1 MDQLRGII
9 DIGSN
14 SIRLVV
20 YSYSYEKGLE
30 EHHNIKTVARLSNF
44 LNDDLVLEQDGIDK
58 LVETLQNFH
67 AFLKDLAIPQPVIA
81 ATAAIRQ
88 AVNQKEILQQVHDKT
103 GMAIDVL
110 STKQEAYYGYLA
122 VVLTTDCKDGLTVD
136 MGGGSTEVTL
146 FKDKQLLESFS
157 FPFGVVTLKKKFI
170 SGDLP
175 TLQERKAIQAF
186 VKEQFSQQPWIAEK
200 GKGLPVISIGGSA
213 RNIVQIDQNRKNY
226 PLSGTHQYEMT
237 LEDMRAVDHLLKK
250 ISFSDRKKIDGLS
263 SDRADVI
270 DGAIITFQALLEM
283 SSSTIFM
290 HSRKGLREGIIIEQL
305 EANNEHTFFV
315 DEVASSAIRH
325 VHGKFGI
332 KKLEENDL
340 IDAFHKLHQ
349 QFSEAGWIQE
359 WSDDPEMLTYAY
371 QLFHFGKQVDLESAS
386 QHTFYLLT
394 NSTLDGFTNKQKL
407 KLSLLASYKN
417 KQTFQQYIQPYQG
430 ILPMQEIE
438 ECREAGALLRFVHA
452 LQTTNHSSVHDAQMH
467 SDGEDIVLTLFARGS
482 HVLESYQADK
492 MKKHIEKLTNRNVR
506 VQFETEASV

>member
-1 MDQLRGII
+1 MDALRAII

-20 YSYSYEKGLE
+20 YSYSFEKGLE
-30 EHHNIKTVARLSNF
+30 EHHNIKTVARLSGY
-44 LNDDLVLEQDGIDK
+44 LNDEDELLPEGIER
-58 LVETLQNFH
+58 LIETLQNFKL
-67 AFLKDLAIPQPVIA
+67 FLKDLSISQPVVA

-88 AVNQKEILQQVHDKT
+88 AKNQQEILKEVLDKT
-103 GMAIDVL
+103 GMSIDVL

-122 VVLTTDCKDGLTVD
+122 VVLTTNVKDGFTVD

-146 FKDKQLLESFS
+146 YRNKQLVESYS

-170 SGDLP
+170 SSDIP
-175 TLQERKAIQAF
+175 TLQERKAIKAF
-186 VKEQFSQQPWIAEK
+186 VEAQFKEQPWIGNQE
-200 GKGLPVISIGGSA
+200 KGLPVISIGGSA

-237 LEDMRAVDHLLKK
+237 LDDMRSIDHLLKK
-250 ISFSDRKKIDGLS
+250 TSFTERKKIDGLS

-270 DGAIITFQALLEM
+270 DGAIITFETLLEQAN
-283 SSSTIFM
+283 STVFM

-305 EANNEHTFFV
+305 EETNEHTFFL

-325 VHGKFGI
+325 IHGKFAI
-332 KKLEENDL
+332 EVNEDTEL
-340 IDAFHKLHQ
+340 IDTFHKLHG

-359 WSDDPEMLTYAY
+359 WSDDFEMLTYAY

-394 NSTLDGFTNKQKL
+394 NSTLDGFTHKQKL
-407 KLSLLASYKN
+407 KLALLSSYKN

-430 ILPMQEIE
+430 ILTMQEIE
-438 ECREAGALLRFVHA
+438 ECREAGALLRFVHS
-452 LQTTNHSSVHDAQMH
+452 LQTTKHSSVHDADM
-467 SDGEDIVLTLFARGS
+467 STEDDEIQLTLHSRGS
-482 HVLESYQADK
+482 TILESYQADK
-492 MKKHIEKLTNRNVR
+492 MKKHIEKLINRSVR
-506 VQFETEASV
+506 VHFLSEVTE

>member
-1 MDQLRGII
+1 MESLRAII

-30 EHHNIKTVARLSNF
+30 EHHNIKTVARLSGY
-44 LNDDLVLEQDGIDK
+44 LDDNDVLHEEGIQR
-58 LVETLQNFH
+58 LIETLQNFKS
-67 AFLKDLAIPQPVIA
+67 FLNDLSITKPVVA

-88 AVNQKEILQQVHDKT
+88 ASNQQEILERVFQET
-103 GMAIDVL
+103 GLPIDVL

-122 VVLTTDCKDGLTVD
+122 VVLTTNCKDALTVD

-146 FKDKQLLESFS
+146 YRNKQLIHSYS
-157 FPFGVVTLKKKFI
+157 FPFGVVTLKRKFI

-175 TLQERKAIQAF
+175 TLQERKAIKSF
-186 VKEQFSQQPWIAEK
+186 VENQLKEQPWIAKE

-237 LEDMRAVDHLLKK
+237 VEDLRSIDHLLKK
-250 ISFSDRKKIDGLS
+250 ISFSERKKIDGLS

-270 DGAIITFQALLEM
+270 DGAIITFETLL
-283 SSSTIFM
+283 SHAATSTFM

-305 EANNEHTFFV
+305 ESNNEHTFFV

-325 VHGKFGI
+325 VHGKFAI
-332 KKLEENDL
+332 QPSEDTAL
-340 IDAFHKLHQ
+340 IDTFHKLHD
-349 QFSEAGWIQE
+349 QFAEGGWIQE

-394 NSTLDGFTNKQKL
+394 NSTLDGFTNKQKV
-407 KLSLLASYKN
+407 KLALLASYKN

-430 ILPMQEIE
+430 ILTMQEIE

-452 LQTTNHSSVHDAQMH
+452 LQTTKHSSVHDAELEAA
-467 SDGEDIVLTLFARGS
+467 GEDIQLTLQTHGS
-482 HVLESYQADK
+482 TILESYQAEK
-492 MKKHIEKLTNRNVR
+492 MKKHIEKLINRNVKLR
-506 VQFETEASV
+506 FETEEHA